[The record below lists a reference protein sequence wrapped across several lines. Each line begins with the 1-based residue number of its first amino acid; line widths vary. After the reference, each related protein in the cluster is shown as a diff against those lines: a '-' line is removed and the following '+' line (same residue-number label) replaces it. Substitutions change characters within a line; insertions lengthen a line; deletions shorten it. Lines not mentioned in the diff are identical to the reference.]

1 MLGTG
6 LRDILLGHLGL
17 DIFDLFEKPELAEQI
32 DGPAL
37 ERLVDD
43 LLEILIGGLG
53 GLVPERK
60 KDIARLGLRALVA
73 STLANFSSACV
84 AGALL

>member
-1 MLGTG
+1 MMVAFLALAAVVAVDVTLIARVISAVLGTG

-53 GLVPERK
+53 G
-60 KDIARLGLRALVA
+60 
-73 STLANFSSACV
+73 
-84 AGALL
+84 